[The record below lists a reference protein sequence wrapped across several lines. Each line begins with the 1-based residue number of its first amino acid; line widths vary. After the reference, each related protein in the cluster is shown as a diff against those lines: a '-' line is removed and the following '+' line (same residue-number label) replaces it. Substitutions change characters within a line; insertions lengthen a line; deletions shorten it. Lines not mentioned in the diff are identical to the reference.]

1 MNTIVRNSARLG
13 HCSWSSGRRALATG
27 LTSQSLPDLPYD
39 YGALEPVISGDIMEI
54 HHSKHHATYVA
65 NYNKAAEG
73 LLDALEKG
81 DVEKVTSAQSAIKFN
96 GGGHLNHSIFWQNL
110 APIGRG
116 GGEVP
121 TDGALIEKINAEFVT
136 VDNMI
141 SRFNTM
147 TAGVQ
152 GSGWGWLAYDSAKDS
167 LMLTTCPNQDPLAS
181 TGLIPLLGVDV
192 WEHAYYLQYKN
203 ARPSYLKEI
212 WKVVNW
218 ADVAAR
224 YEAASA

>member
-1 MNTIVRNSARLG
+1 MVGVFVVDSVVLY
-13 HCSWSSGRRALATG
+13 S
-27 LTSQSLPDLPYD
+27 
-39 YGALEPVISGDIMEI
+39 
-54 HHSKHHATYVA
+54 
-65 NYNKAAEG
+65 
-73 LLDALEKG
+73 
-81 DVEKVTSAQSAIKFN
+81 
-96 GGGHLNHSIFWQNL
+96 GHLNHSIFWQNL

-141 SRFNTM
+141 ARFNTM

-167 LMLTTCPNQDPLAS
+167 LVLTTCPNQDPVAS
-181 TGLIPLLGVDV
+181 AGLVPLLGVDV

-224 YEAASA
+224 YEAASG